1 MQYVWSLISAAMFC
15 FSSLEAAAAST
26 VEFQEKTITGST
38 PITAQLSTETFSTR
52 ALENALHKLVI
63 DSTHKIKS
71 FSLVEDGQ
79 LLIDQIQSQTN
90 IRIFEYQ
97 ILNQRKNGDQYEID
111 VKFLYAYIEQNVAPN
126 SCRKVPTQDIPTSIS
141 LNSQKNNLIPW
152 ASLRP
157 ATIQENFLKL
167 NFSPSIKVMSA
178 EKNNQKS
185 DQLYRLKRS
194 NISDDVYDL
203 RIDVNYEPLV
213 NRNILGKTSAL
224 KVSVN
229 VQTNRYG
236 ETILS
241 HTYASEFIV
250 DYKTLNNISV
260 SKSRR
265 NWKQT
270 ESEIYS
276 FLTKSLESHLE
287 HLECINISPK
297 INMVNKEISLNFG
310 RAEGIG
316 PNDLIVAKDKT
327 GKDVFLKI
335 KTLGQHSAAL
345 SLVSN
350 LKDYASLRAS
360 SVHILSGI

>member
-1 MQYVWSLISAAMFC
+1 
-15 FSSLEAAAAST
+15 
-26 VEFQEKTITGST
+26 
-38 PITAQLSTETFSTR
+38 
-52 ALENALHKLVI
+52 
-63 DSTHKIKS
+63 
-71 FSLVEDGQ
+71 
-79 LLIDQIQSQTN
+79 
-90 IRIFEYQ
+90 
-97 ILNQRKNGDQYEID
+97 
-111 VKFLYAYIEQNVAPN
+111 
-126 SCRKVPTQDIPTSIS
+126 VPTQDIPTSIS

-157 ATIQENFLKL
+157 AKIQENILKL

-194 NISDDVYDL
+194 NISDEVYDM
-203 RIDVNYEPLV
+203 RIAVNYEPLV

-250 DYKTLNNISV
+250 DYKTLSNISV